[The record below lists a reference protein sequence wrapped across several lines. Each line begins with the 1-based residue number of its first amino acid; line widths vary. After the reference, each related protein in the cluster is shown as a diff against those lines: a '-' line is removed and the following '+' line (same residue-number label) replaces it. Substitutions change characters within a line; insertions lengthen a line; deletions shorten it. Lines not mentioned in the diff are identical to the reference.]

1 MNQQLMNADQKKLLD
16 DVVGVVS
23 IYVRVSNIK
32 RSVEWYSL
40 NLGCEIKQQNDG
52 YASVHLPW
60 GATIDFWQDD
70 NVAFSKH
77 PIFCIYTK
85 EISQYHKRL
94 QLNGVSIGEI
104 DDQGD
109 CGYVFKVFDPDGHIL
124 DVWSGYKGGGAGVT
138 EEFLSR
144 NK

>member
-1 MNQQLMNADQKKLLD
+1 MDQQLIHADQKQHLD

-23 IYVRVSNIK
+23 VYIRVSNIK
-32 RSVEWYSL
+32 RSVEWYSQY
-40 NLGCEIKQQNDG
+40 LGCVVMQQNEG

-60 GATIDFWQDD
+60 GATLDFWQDD
-70 NVAFSKH
+70 NLVVNKH

-85 EISQYHKRL
+85 EIVPYHKGL
-94 QLNGVSIGEI
+94 QMNGVSITEI
-104 DDQGD
+104 NDQGD

-124 DVWSGYKGGGAGVT
+124 EVWNGYKGKGAGVT
-138 EEFLSR
+138 EEFLNR